1 MIDELT
7 KTFFDTFE
15 IEPML
20 KGYSQVEDN
29 WHGLPVYSG
38 EIKYFNSF
46 EEMNKA
52 EFHSIYDN
60 EENEEDFKEYPPI
73 TDTHYLKLICLITKE
88 LNYFTNFSTDYEYL
102 KAYILKE
109 MILCKEDLSKR
120 QVQELFK
127 EWEDEPT
134 RKR

>member
-1 MIDELT
+1 MTTDLE
-7 KTFFDTFE
+7 KQFFNTFG

-38 EIKYFNSF
+38 KIKYFNSF

-52 EFHSIYDN
+52 GFHSIYDN
-60 EENEEDFKEYPPI
+60 EENEEDFKEYSQI
-73 TDTHYLKLICLITKE
+73 TDRILLELICLITKE
-88 LNYFTNFSTDYEYL
+88 LNYFTNFSTNYEHL
-102 KAYILKE
+102 KKSILKE
-109 MILCKEDLSKR
+109 MILHKEDFSKI

-127 EWEDEPT
+127 E
-134 RKR
+134 